1 MLISKTAN
9 EPRAFEFP
17 RFRAAS
23 HSETTATLQR
33 HGFLKLCFFPPPE
46 KWRRKHQP
54 SGTISGKKD
63 VLSSPQFP
71 CFQSFQNAGGM
82 GEKEK
87 KTKQRE
93 GFLSVLSTP
102 PVHPHPQKVHLKHH
116 FLDAARTYTA
126 ENKQAN
132 RLHAIYGVYVLIRC
146 RA

>member
-46 KWRRKHQP
+46 KCLDKHQP

-63 VLSSPQFP
+63 VLSSPQFH

-87 KTKQRE
+87 KK
-93 GFLSVLSTP
+93 
-102 PVHPHPQKVHLKHH
+102 K
-116 FLDAARTYTA
+116 
-126 ENKQAN
+126 
-132 RLHAIYGVYVLIRC
+132 
-146 RA
+146 

>member
-1 MLISKTAN
+1 MSQGHLSFQDLEQLLTVRQLLHCKDMASSNSVSFLLQKSGGGNINLLVPFQGKKMFSLPLSFPVFKVSKMQ
-9 EPRAFEFP
+9 EGWE
-17 RFRAAS
+17 
-23 HSETTATLQR
+23 
-33 HGFLKLCFFPPPE
+33 
-46 KWRRKHQP
+46 RRK
-54 SGTISGKKD
+54 
-63 VLSSPQFP
+63 
-71 CFQSFQNAGGM
+71 
-82 GEKEK
+82 K